1 MTASWLPPARPAWV
15 ERLIAHGEAVGGAE
29 NLVSLEAQELLATA
43 RRSTGLDDFG
53 GSEGAWQSHF
63 ERLLRAL
70 HEESDLHLAGRI
82 LVRSELLRTLRNR
95 LRLAALWHE
104 RPALLDAPVPAPVF
118 IVGAARSG
126 TSILHELL
134 ACDPAT
140 RTPAM
145 WEMQHPVEAVTGSG
159 DDRAEIADRTE
170 RFWADLQPEYE
181 TMHQNSGR
189 LPNECI
195 FITLH
200 EFLSDHWGGCHVVPG
215 YEAHLARADHVPA
228 YRLHRRFLQTL
239 QGKAGPQRWLLKAPS
254 HLSQLR
260 ALFTVYP
267 DAWIVRTHRDPA
279 STLPSMIDLLGTL
292 KWMRCARVDMT
303 RAARVLPAAFEAL
316 FAREIEDR
324 ASGALPGA
332 RFIDVHFRKLVADP
346 AGTVAH
352 IYDRL
357 GWPFPAE
364 TRAAVATYAAR
375 KPRGARGAHRYSAES
390 TGLDPADLRERFAFY
405 REHYGI
411 EEERSGTPVRPSGPR
426 PSR

>member
-1 MTASWLPPARPAWV
+1 VSATGARAWKPPARPAWV
-15 ERLIAHGEAVGGAE
+15 ERLIAHGEAVGGAA
-29 NLVSLEAQELLATA
+29 NLVSLEAEDLLATA
-43 RRSTGLDDFG
+43 RRSTDLADFG
-53 GSEGAWQSHF
+53 AGDGAWRTHY
-63 ERLLRAL
+63 ERFVRAL
-70 HEESDLHLAGRI
+70 HEESELHLAGRI

-95 LRLAALWHE
+95 LQLTALWRE
-104 RPALLDAPVPAPVF
+104 RPALLEAPVPAPVF

-126 TSILHELL
+126 TSILHELM

-140 RTPAM
+140 RAPAM
-145 WEMQHPVEAVTGSG
+145 WEMQHPVSAATGSA
-159 DDRAEIADRTE
+159 DDHTAELADRTE

-195 FITLH
+195 FVTLH

-228 YRLHRRFLQTL
+228 YRFHRRFLQTL
-239 QGKAGPQRWLLKAPS
+239 QSRGGPRRWLLKAPS

-292 KWMRCARVDMT
+292 KWMRCTNVDMT
-303 RAARVLPAAFEAL
+303 RAARVLPAAFAAL
-316 FAREIEDR
+316 FQREIDER

-332 RFIDVHFRKLVADP
+332 RFIDVHFRELTADP
-346 AGTVAH
+346 AGTVAR

-357 GWPFPAE
+357 GWPFPPDV
-364 TRAAVATYAAR
+364 RAAITDYAAR

-390 TGLDPADLRERFAFY
+390 TGLDPGDLRERFAFY

-411 EEERSGTPVRPSGPR
+411 EEERSG
-426 PSR
+426 